1 MSVSEHEL
9 NEYLETAIWSSTD
22 ESDESGGEP
31 LDRNFS
37 TDDFT
42 DEAREE
48 ARAELEAFENDMD
61 RAVDALG
68 DDYEGSTEGWPHDF
82 WLNRNGHGAGFWD
95 RPERYGEEL
104 AEALDVL
111 SKRYGEKHVIIV
123 EITPRDVDVAG
134 EGEPEY
140 ALEFM

>member
-1 MSVSEHEL
+1 MSVSEREL
-9 NEYLETAIWSSTD
+9 DEYLETAIWSSTD

-37 TDDFT
+37 IDDFT

-48 ARAELEAFENDMD
+48 ARAELDAFEVEMD
-61 RAVDALG
+61 RVLDALG
-68 DDYEGSTEGWPHDF
+68 DDYEGSTDHWPVDF

-95 RPERYGEEL
+95 KEDRYGKAL
-104 AEALDVL
+104 AQALDAI

-123 EITPRDVDVAG
+123 SDPDRDGDD
-134 EGEPEY
+134 